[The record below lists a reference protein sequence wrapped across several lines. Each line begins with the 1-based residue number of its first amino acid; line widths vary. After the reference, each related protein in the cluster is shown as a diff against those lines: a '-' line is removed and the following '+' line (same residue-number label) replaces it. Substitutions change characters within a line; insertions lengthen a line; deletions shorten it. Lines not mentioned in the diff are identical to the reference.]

1 MHHRLGL
8 TVLLVALAA
17 TIPSSASAATNLGAF
32 WHLDESSG
40 TTAVDT
46 SGNANN
52 GAISGATRVAGR
64 FGRALYFDGND
75 SVLIPQPA
83 TQASLKPATVTV
95 EGWVRGTSTPGLYK
109 HIVSLG
115 ANSCDVAS
123 YGLYTGS
130 GGGAAFYVSNGTSA
144 QFAVSPA
151 AAPASIWDGA
161 WHHIAGTYDGAAVRL
176 FVDGT
181 EVGSGTPAT
190 LAIGYDVPFD
200 DGLLG
205 SFGGPS
211 CLLDYIGNLD
221 EPRIW
226 RRALSAQ
233 ELAASAAMGTPTAT
247 TLDEKI
253 DASQALTYTSSF
265 SSGKNMKISIES
277 ATGTER
283 ISSIKLQGVLPGL
296 LGMASCR
303 DDLLG
308 LLLSKCDIALSNDG
322 RTASLTVRK
331 LNLLTSG
338 ATLRVTVSSG
348 RTFDVSVST

>member
-17 TIPSSASAATNLGAF
+17 AIPSSASAATNLGAF

-52 GAISGATRVAGR
+52 GTVNGAARIAGR
-64 FGRALYFDGND
+64 FGRSLHFDGND
-75 SVLIPQPA
+75 NVLIPRSPTIEPA
-83 TQASLKPATVTV
+83 AVTV

-109 HIVSLG
+109 HIVSVG
-115 ANSCDVAS
+115 ANSCEVAS
-123 YGLYTGS
+123 YGLYTGI
-130 GGGAAFYVSNGTSA
+130 GGGVSFYVSGGSSA
-144 QFAVSPA
+144 QLAVSPA

-161 WHHIAGTYDGAAVRL
+161 WHHVAGTYDGTAVRL

-190 LAIGYDVPFD
+190 LTIAYPLTFP

-205 SFGGPS
+205 SFGGAS
-211 CLLDYIGNLD
+211 CLLDYIGDLD

-247 TLDEKI
+247 TLDEKV
-253 DASQALTYTSSF
+253 DASQALTYTSAF
-265 SSGKNMKISIES
+265 SSGKNMKISMES

-283 ISSIKLQGVLPGL
+283 ISSVALKGVLPGI

-308 LLLSKCDIALSNDG
+308 LLIAKCDIALSNDG
-322 RTASLTVRK
+322 KTASLTVRK
-331 LNLLTSG
+331 LNLFTSG

>member
-1 MHHRLGL
+1 
-8 TVLLVALAA
+8 LLAALAA

-190 LAIGYDVPFD
+190 LTIGYDVPFD

-322 RTASLTVRK
+322 KTASLTVRK